1 MISLTSKKLSCDD
14 VDVDSFQNQFGASK
28 ETIIDKHILKV
39 CLEFNIHIY
48 KSSSLGNVVN

>member
-1 MISLTSKKLSCDD
+1 MISLTLKNLSCDD
-14 VDVDSFQNQFGASK
+14 VDIDSFQNQFCASK